1 MAAAPLERQGGPSD
15 RPTSK
20 MSIFTNTLMA
30 FALTKTTLETLEFA
44 VLSIKIAHSKH
55 LVMFNLTP
63 KTLSFFILI
72 TCVIQSRLCCSNIKV
87 NNMEPT
93 RSPLLPAPFAV
104 PVVQAFAQ
112 ESHSHA
118 A

>member
-1 MAAAPLERQGGPSD
+1 
-15 RPTSK
+15 
-20 MSIFTNTLMA
+20 
-30 FALTKTTLETLEFA
+30 
-44 VLSIKIAHSKH
+44 
-55 LVMFNLTP
+55 MFNLTP

-104 PVVQAFAQ
+104 PVVQTFAQ